1 MKKESW
7 FLKIALIILSLIV
20 LVIMG
25 VFVRFIYVVFTD
37 WREFTTAWA
46 YLAMGLQIEALW
58 AAFLYAVTQAWLILT
73 RIERQEVF
81 SAVTIRPLIRIKYA
95 SLFVCAVFLIGS
107 PFFYFVA
114 QAEDA
119 PGLVLMGMLVAFA
132 SAAMTVFV
140 AVLQK
145 LLKQAIVLKSEN
157 DLTV

>member
-81 SAVTIRPLIRIKYA
+81 FRP
-95 SLFVCAVFLIGS
+95 S
-107 PFFYFVA
+107 PFDHSF
-114 QAEDA
+114 ELST
-119 PGLVLMGMLVAFA
+119 LVCLSVPSF
-132 SAAMTVFV
+132 
-140 AVLQK
+140 
-145 LLKQAIVLKSEN
+145 
-157 DLTV
+157 